1 VADCLM
7 PVRHFD
13 PLSPHVLRTLA
24 TLAAQP
30 LQ

>member
-1 VADCLM
+1 M